1 MVRKSISVLCA
12 LSLVFTMFITT
23 EVYARAD
30 KTAPT
35 LKLATPKNNQTNV
48 VTNIKIS
55 LKFSENIYKG
65 KNFSKIKI
73 TKTNKSIG
81 TKVTISKNYLNIS
94 HTYALS
100 YSATYVISVP
110 GNALKDKAGNY
121 IKKAISIK
129 FKTKAKPKPTP
140 TKTPTATPTMT
151 PTSTTTA
158 TPTKTPSPT
167 LTATPVPTAAPTP
180 AAGSVLVHNQGE
192 LAAALEDTSIGTIE
206 FDAAGTFSGF
216 IIINPVFIIGNGAAV
231 SSEIVIN
238 ESNVSI
244 DNLNVTCG
252 NTAGTE
258 MFNVCYSITNNKTG
272 IVIKNGSI
280 NGTLNKIKSK
290 GIICPPTVA
299 TDISL
304 ENIDF
309 ADLRNGMTCG
319 DAISA
324 GVVLSL
330 KNCTFTNVD
339 YAVGWTEG
347 ATLADFSGNIFN
359 AGIEG
364 IGLGPGLKVTIPGQD
379 TSTIIAYLRGN
390 NTFNGYAPDKDAAD
404 YR

>member
-1 MVRKSISVLCA
+1 
-12 LSLVFTMFITT
+12 
-23 EVYARAD
+23 
-30 KTAPT
+30 
-35 LKLATPKNNQTNV
+35 
-48 VTNIKIS
+48 
-55 LKFSENIYKG
+55 G

-73 TKTNKSIG
+73 TKTNKSIK
-81 TKVTISKNYLNIS
+81 TKATISKNYLKIS
-94 HTYALS
+94 HTYSLS
-100 YSATYVISVP
+100 YSATYVISIP
-110 GNALKDKAGNY
+110 GYALKDKAGNY

-129 FKTKAKPKPTP
+129 FKTKAKPPVHTPTP
-140 TKTPTATPTMT
+140 TVTPSPSPTDTPTA
-151 PTSTTTA
+151 TTTA

-167 LTATPVPTAAPTP
+167 PTATPVPTSAPTP
-180 AAGSVLVHNQGE
+180 AAGSVLVHNQDE

-206 FDAAGTFSGF
+206 FDAAETYRGF

-258 MFNVCYSITNNKTG
+258 MFNVCYNITNNKTG
-272 IVIKNGSI
+272 IVIKNGSVK
-280 NGTLNKIKSK
+280 GTLNKIKSK

-304 ENIDF
+304 EDIEF
-309 ADLRNGMTCG
+309 ADLRNGITCG
-319 DAISA
+319 DAIQA
-324 GVVLSL
+324 GVILSL
-330 KNCTFTNVD
+330 NNCTFTNVD

-347 ATLADFSGNIFN
+347 ATLADFSGNTFN

-364 IGLGPGLKVTIPGQD
+364 IGLGSGLKITAPGQD
-379 TSTIIAYLRGN
+379 VSTIIAYIKGN
-390 NTFNGYAPDKDAAD
+390 NTFNGYAPDKDVAD